1 MGQIDSFKRV
11 LGVAGQKTAVIN
23 AGIEVKEEVQPEV
36 AKPVSPSVSSP
47 KNEKSTPRA
56 KSTVAV
62 SKDTREQMRLLAF
75 WAFRQGII
83 KGDTSEDL
91 VLEMIKI
98 FCKKHPEGKDF
109 VQRMLN
115 G

>member
-11 LGVAGQKTAVIN
+11 LGVAGQKTAGIN

-36 AKPVSPSVSSP
+36 AKPVSPSVSSQTKVKP
-47 KNEKSTPRA
+47 TLKGKSTL
-56 KSTVAV
+56 AV
-62 SKDTREQMRLLAF
+62 SRDTREHMRLLSF

-91 VLEMIKI
+91 LQEMINL
-98 FCKKHPEGKDF
+98 FCKKHTEGKDF
-109 VQRMLN
+109 VQRMLK

>member
-11 LGVAGQKTAVIN
+11 LGVAGQKTAGIN

-36 AKPVSPSVSSP
+36 AKPVSHPVSSP
-47 KNEKSTPRA
+47 QNEKSTPRA

-75 WAFRQGII
+75 WAIRQGII

-91 VLEMIKI
+91 VQEMIKL
-98 FCKKHPEGKDF
+98 FYKTHTEGKDF
-109 VQRMLN
+109 VQRMLK

>member
-11 LGVAGQKTAVIN
+11 LGVAGQKTVGIN

-36 AKPVSPSVSSP
+36 AKPVSPSVSSSKEKKPTP
-47 KNEKSTPRA
+47 KGKSTI
-56 KSTVAV
+56 AV

-91 VLEMIKI
+91 VQEMMKL
-98 FCKKHPEGKDF
+98 FYKMHTEGKDF
-109 VQRMLN
+109 VQRMLK